1 MIKSD
6 VSYMQLYL
14 KSLKGVLQTSEIQPR
29 DLRFNFLQCA
39 RQEMN
44 D

>member
-6 VSYMQLYL
+6 VPYNYL
-14 KSLKGVLQTSEIQPR
+14 KSLKGVLQKSEIQPR